1 MSRKIKELEVEAL
14 KGHVPQCP
22 VAGDSIVN
30 KYVRYYIV
38 QVELDYDHEQPVEM
52 CGGAGDVREA
62 WMTADEFAIDN
73 NNGDRAAGIISQQHL
88 QQHQSLKH
96 HGYHQQVATSV
107 AFGSQM
113 VSPNS
118 RTPYSDA
125 TQCKKIPANHIKR
138 PMNAFMVWSQV
149 NPVHH

>member
-1 MSRKIKELEVEAL
+1 M
-14 KGHVPQCP
+14 
-22 VAGDSIVN
+22 
-30 KYVRYYIV
+30 YMYT
-38 QVELDYDHEQPVEM
+38 QVELDYDHDQSVEM

-62 WMTADEFAIDN
+62 WMTSDEFAIDN
-73 NNGDRAAGIISQQHL
+73 NNGDRAAGIISHHHHIQQ
-88 QQHQSLKH
+88 QQSLKQH
-96 HGYHQQVATSV
+96 SYHQQVTTSV

-113 VSPNS
+113 VSANS

-149 NPVHH
+149 NPAHHCVFTARQHSLLC